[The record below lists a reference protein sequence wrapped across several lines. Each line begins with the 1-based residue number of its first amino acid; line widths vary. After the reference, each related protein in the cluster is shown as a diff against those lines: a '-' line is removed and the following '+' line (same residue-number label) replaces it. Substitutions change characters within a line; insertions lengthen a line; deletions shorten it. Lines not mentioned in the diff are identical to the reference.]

1 MAAESEASSRF
12 ADVVFTAGVV
22 LTMNPDQPLAE
33 AVAVRDGRVV
43 AVGTGAEIELLTD
56 RSTRIVDLGGRCLM
70 PGFVEPHGHVTEQA
84 FVLGPTVDDIR
95 PVTIPAADDV
105 VSAVKAA
112 VTRRGGGGTC
122 CYGWDPLLQK
132 GLPAPNL
139 TWLDAVA
146 PDTPLVIV
154 HNSGH
159 QAFFNSAAATWLGL
173 SKDTPDPAGA
183 RFGRAADGS
192 LDGTAYEAGAVG
204 ACLQPFMPEGDD
216 WPALLNAQYAR
227 LNQAGVTMCSDMA
240 FDARLRPAL
249 AASSPTV
256 RVRMYEMSGPKMG
269 SDITPDNGDDLVRQ
283 VGIKT
288 WADGSPW
295 IGNIATSFP
304 YLTNDT
310 TRALGLEPNHRGRA
324 NYTPEQLKAISQA
337 YFPAGWQ
344 LACHVQGDDA
354 VDMVLDVW
362 EKLLAAHPR
371 DDHRLR
377 LEHVC
382 TMRPDQFER
391 AAALGITA
399 SIFVDQLYYWG
410 DVLVDDLFGPEH
422 GAHYANAGSALKAGL
437 RISFHND
444 APVTPVEPLRNI
456 TEAVTRLS
464 KSGRVLAPEER
475 ITVDQALRA
484 QTVDAAWHLFA
495 DDITGSIEVG
505 KYADFVVLD
514 QDPHTIEPAHIAD
527 IPVDATWLA
536 GQCVYNRSRSARG
549 EARS

>member
-1 MAAESEASSRF
+1 M
-12 ADVVFTAGVV
+12 V
-22 LTMNPDQPLAE
+22 LTMNPDQPQAE
-33 AVAVRDGRVV
+33 AVAVRDGRIV
-43 AVGTGAEIELLTD
+43 AVGTGAEIEPLTD
-56 RSTRIVDLGGRCLM
+56 SSTRIVDLGGRCLM
-70 PGFVEPHGHVTEQA
+70 PGFVEPHGHVCEEA
-84 FVLGPTVDDIR
+84 VVLGPSVDDIR
-95 PVTIPAADDV
+95 PATIPAADDV
-105 VSAVKAA
+105 VAAIKAA
-112 VTRRGGGGTC
+112 VAKRGEGGTC

-132 GLPAPNL
+132 GLPTPDLA
-139 TWLDAVA
+139 WLDSVA
-146 PDTPLVIV
+146 PDTPLVIM

-159 QAFFNSAAATWLGL
+159 LAFFNSAAATWLGL

-183 RFGRAADGS
+183 RFGRTAGGS
-192 LDGTAYEAGAVG
+192 LDGTAYEAAAVG
-204 ACLQPFMPEGDD
+204 ACLHPFMPKDGN
-216 WPALLNAQYAR
+216 WPAVLNAEYAR
-227 LNQAGVTMCSDMA
+227 LNMAGITMCSDMS

-256 RVRMYEMSGPKMG
+256 RVRLYEMSGPKMG
-269 SDITPDNGDDLVRQ
+269 SDITPDNGDDLVKQ

-324 NYTPEQLKAISQA
+324 NYTPEQLTAIGEA

-344 LACHVQGDDA
+344 LACHCHGDDA

-362 EKLLAAHPR
+362 GKLLAAHPR

-377 LEHVC
+377 LEHVG

-399 SIFVDQLYYWG
+399 SIFVDHLYYWG

-444 APVTPVEPLRNI
+444 APVTPAEPLRNI
-456 TEAVTRLS
+456 TEAVTRQS

-484 QTVDAAWHLFA
+484 QTIDPAWQMFA

-514 QDPHTIEPAHIAD
+514 ADPHTVEPALIAD
-527 IPVDATWLA
+527 ILVDATWLA
-536 GQCVYNRSRSARG
+536 GQCVYSRHAPG
-549 EARS
+549 ETES